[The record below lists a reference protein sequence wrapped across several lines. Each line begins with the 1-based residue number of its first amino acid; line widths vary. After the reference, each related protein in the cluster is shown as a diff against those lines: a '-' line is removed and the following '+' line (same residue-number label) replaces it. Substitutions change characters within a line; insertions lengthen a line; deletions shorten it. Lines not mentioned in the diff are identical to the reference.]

1 MRKYV
6 LNTDIA
12 LSIIAL
18 MLVCFVVAVCN
29 TVV

>member
-6 LNTDIA
+6 LNADLT

-18 MLVCFVVAVCN
+18 MLVCFVIVICN